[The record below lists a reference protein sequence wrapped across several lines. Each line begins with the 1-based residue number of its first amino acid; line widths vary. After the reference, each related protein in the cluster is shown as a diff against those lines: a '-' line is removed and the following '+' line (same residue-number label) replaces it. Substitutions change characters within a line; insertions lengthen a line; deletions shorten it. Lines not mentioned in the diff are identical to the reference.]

1 MIKKKIIRISSFFY
15 ILFPFILTYQSN
27 ADVIWQ
33 FETNDKVILKN
44 TSEIKNKKNIANEQ
58 NQKKSNQFLRKQSTS
73 NNFFKITDIS
83 INKSYEHNIIQ
94 GPKNSKTNKLII
106 STLRGNTSVSGKGE
120 TFSIGVSYNN
130 KPYTIEIGN
139 LELSGYLN
147 GNFKGLPAAP
157 FDNLKLETSIK
168 VKKDLISLGKKWQTS
183 EDNLKSYIS
192 LKLNSILQ
200 KISYENDLKIDW
212 ITHDED
218 ISLTQK
224 QYELGVEL
232 KDKFKITNNLSL
244 NTKAYRNFPL
254 LEKTN
259 TGLSSLSSGFNIG
272 ITYDLNPSP
281 FNQEN
286 TKSDFNDKNHKFVQ
300 IYKQTNIATPEGV
313 SDVSENDYD
322 GELIFKNILPLEGE
336 EYGISASLGNI
347 SKRGW
352 VLSYKEGKKYS
363 DFALEEIEKIFS
375 PTNDYLTSA
384 YGSMKIKSLEL
395 DRIFMRKKYNNFKN
409 YFFTGLKL
417 GHANLDY
424 TTVSTFKGRTKIKN
438 KSNDFYIGGITLGI
452 GLRKFFGLNN
462 YIFTEQSLSHY
473 NGKPFGTNLI
483 INESNFNIGVGKE
496 F

>member
-1 MIKKKIIRISSFFY
+1 MINKKIIKISSFFY
-15 ILFPFILTYQSN
+15 IYFSFILTNQSN
-27 ADVIWQ
+27 AEIIWQ
-33 FETNDKVILKN
+33 FETNDKVISKEI
-44 TSEIKNKKNIANEQ
+44 SEIKNKKNIVKEQ
-58 NQKKSNQFLRKQSTS
+58 NKKKSNQFLRKQFTS
-73 NNFFKITDIS
+73 HNFKITDIS
-83 INKSYEHNIIQ
+83 INKSYEHDIIQ

-120 TFSIGVSYNN
+120 TFSIGVTYND

-147 GNFKGLPAAP
+147 GNFKGMPAAP

-168 VKKDLISLGKKWQTS
+168 VKKNLISLGKKWQTS
-183 EDNLKSYIS
+183 EDDLKSYIS

-232 KDKFKITNNLSL
+232 KDKIKITKNLSL
-244 NTKAYRNFPL
+244 HTKAFRNFPL

-286 TKSDFNDKNHKFVQ
+286 TKSDFNDKNHKFIQ
-300 IYKQTNIATPEGV
+300 IYKQANIATPEGV

-347 SKRGW
+347 SKSGW
-352 VLSYKEGKKYS
+352 VLSYKEGKN
-363 DFALEEIEKIFS
+363 I
-375 PTNDYLTSA
+375 LTLLL
-384 YGSMKIKSLEL
+384 KKL
-395 DRIFMRKKYNNFKN
+395 KKYF
-409 YFFTGLKL
+409 
-417 GHANLDY
+417 H
-424 TTVSTFKGRTKIKN
+424 R
-438 KSNDFYIGGITLGI
+438 
-452 GLRKFFGLNN
+452 
-462 YIFTEQSLSHY
+462 
-473 NGKPFGTNLI
+473 PMI
-483 INESNFNIGVGKE
+483 I
-496 F
+496 